1 MKEKVK
7 LPALSGVIFTLLFL
21 IVGMAVS
28 VVWLN
33 IPIHITLVATAIVAS
48 IVAMRSGYSW
58 TEIEEAIKYGCN
70 IAMVPMLILMAIG
83 ALIGS
88 WIISGTVP
96 TLIYYGLKIIHP
108 SIFLV
113 TVCLVCCIASV
124 ATGSSWTTGGT
135 FGVAFMGIGMGL
147 GIPMPLVA
155 GAVVSGA
162 VFGDKMSPL
171 SDSTILTS
179 AVAEEDLFTHIKNM
193 LYSTVPSLVIALVVF
208 AIMGI
213 KYGGG
218 EIDTSQINVIV
229 SKLNENF
236 VINPILL
243 IPPILV
249 IIMAIKKVP
258 SIPSLLIAALL
269 ACILAVAIQ
278 GKNIT
283 EITNVL
289 NYGYKSETGIEM
301 VDKLLTRGGIQ
312 SMMWTVSLGF
322 IGLSLGGILEK
333 TRILEVLITKLER
346 VTSKSSS
353 LALTTIVSCLI
364 MNFVTASQYMAVII
378 PGRMLVPKYKE
389 LKLLPRNLSRML
401 DDAAVVTSPL
411 VPWGLCGV
419 FFAGVLGVPT
429 VQYAPFAIMCIVTPI
444 ISAIYGITGFA
455 IFKEG
460 DIKGARTYS
469 EKIEMNA

>member
-1 MKEKVK
+1 MEEKVK

-48 IVAMRSGYSW
+48 IVAMKSGYTW

-113 TVCLVCCIASV
+113 TVCLVCCIASL

-193 LYSTVPSLVIALVVF
+193 LYSTVPSLVVSLIVF
-208 AIMGI
+208 AVLGI

-218 EIDTSQINVIV
+218 EIDTSQINAIV
-229 SKLNENF
+229 NKLNENF
-236 VINPILL
+236 TINPVLL

-249 IIMAIKKVP
+249 IIMAVKKVP

-269 ACILAVAIQ
+269 ACILAFFLQ
-278 GKNIT
+278 GKDIT

-289 NYGYKSETGIEM
+289 NYGYKSETGVEM

-333 TRILEVLITKLER
+333 TRILEVLITRLEKI
-346 VTSKSSS
+346 TSKSSS
-353 LALTTIVSCLI
+353 LALTTIASCLI

-389 LKLLPRNLSRML
+389 LHLLPRNLSRML

-444 ISAIYGITGFA
+444 ISSIYGITGFA

-460 DIKGARTYS
+460 DIEGARTYS
-469 EKIEMNA
+469 QKVEANA